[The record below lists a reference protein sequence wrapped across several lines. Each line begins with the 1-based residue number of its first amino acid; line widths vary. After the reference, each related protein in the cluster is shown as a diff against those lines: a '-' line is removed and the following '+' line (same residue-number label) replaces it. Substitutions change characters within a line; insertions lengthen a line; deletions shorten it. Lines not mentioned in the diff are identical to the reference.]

1 MKQFYTL
8 LFFCLG
14 MMFVGCSDDDKNEPQ
29 LPGEPGTEVPDG
41 GEFNPENV
49 GLEYDDGTNCAFNV
63 KIAIDKEGWEMRD
76 AEFFKNRLKTE
87 WDAINERF
95 NKLDKQG
102 ALKRNYVFIPDLEDI
117 IIYENGKDDKGN
129 NISKHWDVPVDH
141 ADKIDFNKFQ

>member
-63 KIAIDKEGWEMRD
+63 K
-76 AEFFKNRLKTE
+76 
-87 WDAINERF
+87 
-95 NKLDKQG
+95 
-102 ALKRNYVFIPDLEDI
+102 
-117 IIYENGKDDKGN
+117 NGTPSTN
-129 NISKHWDVPVDH
+129 ASTSWTSRAH
-141 ADKIDFNKFQ
+141 

>member
-63 KIAIDKEGWEMRD
+63 KIAIDKEGMG
-76 AEFFKNRLKTE
+76 
-87 WDAINERF
+87 NERCGILQ
-95 NKLDKQG
+95 K
-102 ALKRNYVFIPDLEDI
+102 PLEDRMGRHT
-117 IIYENGKDDKGN
+117 NA
-129 NISKHWDVPVDH
+129 STSWTSRAH
-141 ADKIDFNKFQ
+141 